1 MEEFSYRWSIVMQA
15 MSDASADAMPR
26 DFAVLLAGI
35 GSAVVIGIAFLA
47 SVLIF

>member
-1 MEEFSYRWSIVMQA
+1 MEDSAENRWSIVPMP
-15 MSDASADAMPR
+15 DASVDTMPR